1 MATQTLPWPT
11 PGKNILSIPKRA
23 SQPMIER
30 ITILLLKVLVTI
42 LLAFSMGW
50 AWFAF
55 LASREVFG
63 AVLFKL
69 TVDVGVGLWAGVAAR
84 AILRGKTRLLGWC
97 TALIS
102 TFICLPVLSMI
113 SRGRAGFDP
122 LQYSVNGAN
131 WDGLGQIVLC
141 GFIAWLPVSAWRRR
155 PARFQ
160 KSEMAAP
167 LVQSMASPVALSLP
181 EPAPLKT
188 QLSVPQVQPAPRS
201 GSKQVARKKMASTP
215 AGANGAVRTRSK
227 VQPKKSAKVQSGI
240 SGLFTTV
247 PASLKVKGPS
257 APVRVRRSSTS
268 GQEHPECSKAGK
280 KGAEP
285 ASGAA
290 GLRLSRARRRAPV
303 KLVGETEHRCPYCLE
318 EMNPNDP
325 AGVMIC
331 PVCHSYHHKAC
342 WDITGTCQVPHKQD
356 L

>member
-1 MATQTLPWPT
+1 
-11 PGKNILSIPKRA
+11 
-23 SQPMIER
+23 MIER
-30 ITILLLKVLVTI
+30 ITILLLKVLITI
-42 LLAFSMGW
+42 LLAFVMGW

-55 LASREVFG
+55 LANRAIFG
-63 AVLFKL
+63 VVLFKVA
-69 TVDVGVGLWAGVAAR
+69 VDVGCGLWAGVAAR
-84 AILRGKTRLLGWC
+84 AILRSKLRLLGWC

-102 TFICLPVLSMI
+102 IVICLPVLSMI

-122 LQYSVNGAN
+122 LQVSASGAN
-131 WDGLGQIVLC
+131 WNGLGQIALC
-141 GFIAWLPVSAWRRR
+141 GVIAWLPVSAWRRR

-160 KSEMAAP
+160 KPEMAAP

-188 QLSVPQVQPAPRS
+188 QLSVPQAQPTPRS
-201 GSKQVARKKMASTP
+201 SPVVRKKKASTP
-215 AGANGAVRTRSK
+215 AGANGAVRTRGK
-227 VQPKKSAKVQSGI
+227 VVPKKSAKVQSGI

-247 PASLKVKGPS
+247 PASLRVKGSS
-257 APVRVRRSSTS
+257 APVRVRRSST
-268 GQEHPECSKAGK
+268 AGK

-290 GLRLSRARRRAPV
+290 GLRLPRARRRAPV

-318 EMNPNDP
+318 EVNPNDS

-331 PVCHSYHHKAC
+331 SVCHTYHHKAC